1 MTEQV
6 LISIKGLQFI
16 STDEEVEPIELI
28 TVGNYYHRNGHTFIK
43 FEESFEGVEGSAQNM
58 IKITPNVLEVW
69 KKGVVDVHM
78 VFEREKK
85 NISYYTTPYGTMQM
99 GIAATSLEIQEDHDH
114 IDVHVDYALEIN
126 EEYLADCTLVVN
138 VKSKEAKDFALS

>member
-6 LISIKGLQFI
+6 LVSIKGLQFI
-16 STDEEVEPIELI
+16 DADENVEPIELI

-78 VFEREKK
+78 VFEKEKK
-85 NISYYTTPYGTMQM
+85 NISYYTTPFGTMQM
-99 GIAATSLEIQEDHDH
+99 GIAATSLEVREDPDH
-114 IDVHVDYALEIN
+114 INVLVDYALEIN
-126 EEYLADCTLVVN
+126 EEYMADCTLAVN
-138 VKSKEAKDFALS
+138 IKSKEAKDFALD